1 MLVLADMQEMF
12 ENVWQ
17 WRVQY
22 LGNAPSNTISAS
34 SFEGQWR
41 LCGQAS
47 QFQRE
52 GNLFKFF
59 QWKLEGTSMHLLR
72 VFYSIA
78 KQNIAYMSEFWFP
91 IQIFRFL
98 KLHYMRWVM
107 GENVCL
113 VGVQHNLGG
122 ASNFMC
128 WRRMKGNLTKNEEV
142 FNNTYSRGKIRA
154 KSWEFGSLW
163 PTPVIMNPGL
173 GPNKPSLYTLT
184 PLFICSLP
192 RVLFLAEVT
201 V

>member
-1 MLVLADMQEMF
+1 MFDNGEYNTWGMHLLTPFQHQVL
-12 ENVWQ
+12 
-17 WRVQY
+17 RVM
-22 LGNAPSNTISAS
+22 
-34 SFEGQWR
+34 WR

-91 IQIFRFL
+91 TQIFRFL

-113 VGVQHNLGG
+113 VGVQHILDG

-173 GPNKPSLYTLT
+173 GPNKPSLYTL
-184 PLFICSLP
+184 PLLLFG
-192 RVLFLAEVT
+192 LFLPYYFWLKLIDNVT